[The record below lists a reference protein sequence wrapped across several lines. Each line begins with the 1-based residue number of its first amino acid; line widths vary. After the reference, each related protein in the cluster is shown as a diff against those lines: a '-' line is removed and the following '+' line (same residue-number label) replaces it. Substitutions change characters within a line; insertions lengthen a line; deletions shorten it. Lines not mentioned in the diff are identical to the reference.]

1 MRVAYACRDLA
12 SDCATGP
19 GARAVAAA
27 MAMAEVGHEV
37 FLVSAELAGPWRER
51 LADRERLSWQCVL
64 PERAGH
70 VYFTDSQSY
79 ADRLYDTVLALHAE
93 TPLDVVDVPDAGGEA
108 LTLLRA
114 KRLLA
119 QFPRTC
125 VAVSL
130 EPART
135 VRHGAPAHQPASF
148 AAELTAYAELYA
160 RSHASIVLSV
170 GVADEEAAAVGD
182 GRLRRYLPG
191 LPGLEPDLPEVAQD
205 AALTVLWFGPIRPG
219 AGLVTLLHALALAR
233 EQAPALRLVLR
244 GADTPTDPIG
254 RSYWQHLREHLTE
267 PLRRSVIFE
276 GPLRADELSTL
287 PPAGTQCVLA
297 AGVSGTPL
305 EALLAM
311 AAGHLVIAPAGSIG
325 ADLIRDHETA
335 RLIPAG
341 DSAALADSLLAGLR
355 HFKIGPRSG
364 RAAAEAARGRFSP
377 QRVGERLSE
386 VYTSGPTPRPDGVLA
401 HPDEPVS
408 VVIPLYNQGKFLPA
422 ALDSI
427 RRSGLP
433 DLDIVVVDDGS
444 TDPDTNAILAA
455 TDGVTSIHQP
465 HRGLSAAR
473 NAGIHSA
480 RGGLILVL
488 DADDMIHPGFLPAAV
503 DALRR
508 RDDLAFVGG
517 YVRYFGLLDLVY
529 VPAGPAGDLN
539 LVLHTHLKS
548 AVLYR
553 REALVRIGGYDENL
567 PAFEDWEIQIRLAQA
582 GYDSDVV
589 PLVGQLYRRH
599 ADSMSF
605 SASNGMRS
613 ELIQY
618 LVRKHAHGLAKTQ
631 LVALLQTLVDL
642 WKTGYEPSTSVLLQR
657 AEWAGSDPGAADRAW
672 VIGEGSQT
680 QPRRTQVQS
689 RRMAAPRQGPGET
702 RSALPEKPPP
712 SWRER

>member
-12 SDCATGP
+12 SDSATGP
-19 GARAVAAA
+19 GARAFAAA
-27 MAMAEVGHEV
+27 MAMAEMGHEV
-37 FLVSAELAGPWRER
+37 LLVSAELASPWRDR
-51 LADRERLSWQCVL
+51 LAGRERPSWQCVL
-64 PERAGH
+64 PERADH
-70 VYFTDSQSY
+70 VYFTDPQSY

-130 EPART
+130 QPART
-135 VRHGAPAHQPASF
+135 VRHGAPTHQPTSF

-170 GVADEEAAAVGD
+170 GAADEETAAVGD

-191 LPGLEPDLPEVAQD
+191 LPGLPGLTEVAQD
-205 AALTVLWFGPIRPG
+205 AALTVLWLGPICPG
-219 AGLVTLLHALALAR
+219 AGLGTLLRAVALAR
-233 EQAPALRLVLR
+233 EQEPALRLVLR

-254 RSYWQHLREHLTE
+254 RSYWQHLCERLAE
-267 PLRRSVIFE
+267 PLRRSVIFG
-276 GPLRADELSTL
+276 GPLRANELDTL
-287 PPAGTQCVLA
+287 PPAGTQCLLA
-297 AGVSGTPL
+297 SGVSGTPL

-311 AAGHLVIAPAGSIG
+311 AAGYLVIAPAGSIG
-325 ADLIRDHETA
+325 ADLIRDDETG
-335 RLIPAG
+335 RLIPDG
-341 DSAALADSLLAGLR
+341 DSAALADILLAGLR
-355 HFKIGPRSG
+355 RFKIGRRLGS
-364 RAAAEAARGRFSP
+364 AAAEAVRGRFSP
-377 QRVGERLSE
+377 QRVGQRLSE
-386 VYTSGPTPRPDGVLA
+386 VYASAPTARSGGASA
-401 HPDEPVS
+401 HADEAVS

-427 RRSGLP
+427 RRSGLA

-444 TDPDTNAILAA
+444 TDPDTSAILAA
-455 TDGVTSIHQP
+455 TDGVTNIRQP

-480 RGGLILVL
+480 RGSLVLVL
-488 DADDMIHPGFLPAAV
+488 DADDMIHPRFLPAAV

-553 REALVRIGGYDENL
+553 REALERIGGYDENL

-582 GYDSDVV
+582 GYDSDVL

-599 ADSMSF
+599 GDSMSF
-605 SASNGMRS
+605 SVSNGMRS

-657 AEWAGSDPGAADRAW
+657 AEWSRSDPSAADDAW
-672 VIGEGSQT
+672 VIGEGSRP
-680 QPRRTQVQS
+680 QPRRTKVQS
-689 RRMAAPRQGPGET
+689 RPAPAQGQGPGET
-702 RSALPEKPPP
+702 RSALPEKPLP
-712 SWRER
+712 S